1 LFAKFDFIHCIT
13 HLTFIKTTHVSYKQL
28 NLAHNSFGAAAPVAA
43 LCTALR
49 SNRVLTALDLSY
61 NSISAIAML
70 QLTEALADNKPLQVL
85 SLEGNPIGAGGAQV
99 RNLLQRNWLL
109 NWLCQLPN

>member
-1 LFAKFDFIHCIT
+1 MQT
-13 HLTFIKTTHVSYKQL
+13 QL
-28 NLAHNSFGAAAPVAA
+28 ILAHNSFGAAAPVAA

-61 NSISAIAML
+61 NSISEIAVL
-70 QLTEALADNKPLQVL
+70 QLTEALADNKPLQEL

-99 RNLLQRNWLL
+99 RHLLQRHWLTNWLL
-109 NWLCQLPN
+109 TWLFNSCIEPIAAYL